1 MTRKTK
7 TSTIADGSQRAIRTG
22 AERVEWW
29 RPVGGRIARNQ
40 DVASGQITHEVVQHG
55 IPYSVLESFLTASQ
69 LPQAEVL
76 TVADISP
83 RTLQRRKA
91 EGRLTPVES
100 DRLWRVTHL
109 YRLTVE
115 MFEGSFSDATKWLTS
130 PCRGLGGRTPLE
142 FAQTEAGA
150 REVENLIGRL
160 EHGVIS

>member
-1 MTRKTK
+1 MTRITK
-7 TSTIADGSQRAIRTG
+7 TSTAASGSERATRTG

-29 RPVGGRIARNQ
+29 RPAGGRIAKNQ
-40 DVASGQITHEVVQHG
+40 NVAAGQTTHEVIQRG
-55 IPYSVLESFLTASQ
+55 IPYSALESFLAVSQ
-69 LPQAEVL
+69 LPQRDVL